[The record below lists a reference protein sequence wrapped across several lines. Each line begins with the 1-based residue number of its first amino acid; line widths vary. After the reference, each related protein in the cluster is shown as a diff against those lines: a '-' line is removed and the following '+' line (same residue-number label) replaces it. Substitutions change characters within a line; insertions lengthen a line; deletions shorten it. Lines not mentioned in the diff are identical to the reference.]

1 MPFVLD
7 ASLALTWYF
16 EDEVSEYADL
26 VLERLREDGALVP
39 SLWPLEIANGLISA
53 ERRGRLS
60 PAGVAR
66 AAELVLEL
74 PISVQEVPPG
84 LALGAVIDIAR
95 AQVLSAYDAAYLEL
109 AMREGVPLATR
120 DDNLR
125 AAADRVGVP
134 LAE

>member
-7 ASLALTWYF
+7 ASLALAWYF

-26 VLERLREDGALVP
+26 VLERLREDSALVP

-60 PAGVAR
+60 PAGVMR
-66 AAELVLEL
+66 TAELVQEL

-84 LALGAVIDIAR
+84 LALGAVIDVAR
-95 AQVLSAYDAAYLEL
+95 SQVLSAYDAAYLEL

-125 AAADRVGVP
+125 AAAGRVGVP

>member
-7 ASLALTWYF
+7 ASLALAWYF

-26 VLERLREDGALVP
+26 VLERLREDSALVP

-53 ERRGRLS
+53 ERRGRIF

-95 AQVLSAYDAAYLEL
+95 SQVLSAYDAAYLEL

-125 AAADRVGVP
+125 AAAARVGVP

>member
-7 ASLALTWYF
+7 ASLALAWYF

-26 VLERLREDGALVP
+26 VLERLREDSALVP
-39 SLWPLEIANGLISA
+39 SLWPLEIANGLIAA
-53 ERRGRLS
+53 ERRSRLS

-84 LALGAVIDIAR
+84 PALGAVIDIAR
-95 AQVLSAYDAAYLEL
+95 SQVLSAYDAAYLEL